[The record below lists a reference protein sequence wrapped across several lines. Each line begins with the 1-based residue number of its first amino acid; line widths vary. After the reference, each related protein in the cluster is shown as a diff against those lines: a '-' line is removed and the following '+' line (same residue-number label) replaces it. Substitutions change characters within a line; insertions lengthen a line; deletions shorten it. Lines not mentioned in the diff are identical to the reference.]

1 MSKKKIAEI
10 VGAIVFT
17 LVVIAALGW
26 FLYTIQKS
34 QNSSANSNNG
44 ESSLAL
50 SNVPLKEL
58 KSAEFGPLITV
69 KNLRKFGEIPV
80 VVSGGERSKANP
92 FLADNTSNQSATASY
107 TTDNFSV
114 GYPPD
119 WSKTTNKNQAIEF
132 MSPLEDGTVYARVT
146 TDFQPLSTPAQG
158 HNSIETALKSY
169 ATLKVGIEA
178 KDLDKYVEETTNKIT
193 SSYGGRITYSYKL
206 GDRIRKGWI
215 FAQSF
220 TTPSQE
226 ITNNLFKLIQ
236 DHKEKSKYLTQV
248 ATDINN
254 AIQSASSKDSR
265 DKTINSKLTDLLKE
279 KQLVEELNYLG
290 QNITYNTAPFQGIL
304 ILNYETDLDYFDKYA
319 ENAKFITQQITFKDT
334 ITLPS
339 LSTTSSETTQTDAGL
354 PPAASE

>member
-10 VGAIVFT
+10 VVAIVFT

-26 FLYTIQKS
+26 FFYTIQKS
-34 QNSSANSNNG
+34 QNSSTSSNNSG
-44 ESSLAL
+44 SSLEL
-50 SNVPLKEL
+50 SKVPLTEL
-58 KSAEFGPLITV
+58 KSAEFGPLIII

-92 FLADNTSNQSATASY
+92 FLADDTNSQSATASY

-132 MSPLEDGTVYARVT
+132 RSPLEDGTTYAHVT
-146 TDFQPLSTPAQG
+146 TDFQPLAASAQG
-158 HNSIETALKSY
+158 QSSVETALKLY
-169 ATLKVGIEA
+169 ATSKVGVEA
-178 KDLDKYVEETTNKIT
+178 KDLDKYVEETTNKTT
-193 SSYGGRITYSYKL
+193 SSYGGRIAYSYKL
-206 GDRIRKGWI
+206 GDQIRKGWI

-236 DHKEKSKYLTQV
+236 DNKEKSKYLTQI

-254 AIQSASSKDSR
+254 SIQSASTNDSR

-279 KQLVEELNYLG
+279 KQLIEELNYLG
-290 QNITYNTAPFQGIL
+290 QNITYNTTPFQGIL
-304 ILNYETDLDYFDKYA
+304 ILNYETDLDHFDKYA
-319 ENAKFITQQITFKDT
+319 ENAKFITQQITFEDT
-334 ITLPS
+334 VTLPS
-339 LSTTSSETTQTDAGL
+339 ISASPSETTQLETGL

>member
-10 VGAIVFT
+10 VGAIIFT
-17 LVVIAALGW
+17 LVAIAALGW
-26 FLYTIQKS
+26 FFYTIQKS
-34 QNSSANSNNG
+34 QNSSANSDNG
-44 ESSLAL
+44 ESSLEL
-50 SNVPLKEL
+50 SKIPLKEL

-92 FLADNTSNQSATASY
+92 FLADDTNNQSATASY
-107 TTDNFSV
+107 TTDNFFV
-114 GYPPD
+114 GYPSD
-119 WSKTTNKNQAIEF
+119 WSKTINKNKAIEF
-132 MSPLEDGTVYARVT
+132 RSPLEDGTVYAHVT
-146 TDFQPLSTPAQG
+146 TDFQPLSTTTQG
-158 HNSIETALKSY
+158 HNGIETALKSY
-169 ATLKVGIEA
+169 ATAKIGVEV
-178 KDLDKYVEETTNKIT
+178 KDLAKYVEETTNKTT
-193 SSYGGRITYSYKL
+193 SSYGGRILYSYKL
-206 GDRIRKGWI
+206 GDQIRKGWI

-236 DHKEKSKYLTQV
+236 DNKEKSKYLAQV
-248 ATDINN
+248 ATDINTS
-254 AIQSASSKDSR
+254 IQSASTNDSR
-265 DKTINSKLTDLLKE
+265 DKTINAKLIDLLKA
-279 KQLVEELNYLG
+279 KQLIEELNYLD

-304 ILNYETDLDYFDKYA
+304 ILNYETDLDHFDKYT

-339 LSTTSSETTQTDAGL
+339 ISTSSSETIPTDAGL

>member
-10 VGAIVFT
+10 VVAIVFT

-26 FLYTIQKS
+26 FFYTIQKS
-34 QNSSANSNNG
+34 QNSSATASNG
-44 ESSLAL
+44 GSSLSL

-80 VVSGGERSKANP
+80 VVSGGERSKNNP
-92 FLADNTSNQSATASY
+92 FLADDTSSQSMTASY
-107 TTDNFSV
+107 VTDNFSV

-119 WSKTTNKNQAIEF
+119 WSKTINRNHTIEF
-132 MSPLEDGTVYARVT
+132 RSPLEGGTSYANVT
-146 TDFQPLSTPAQG
+146 TDFQTLSAPAQG
-158 HNSIETALKSY
+158 HSSLETALKSY
-169 ATLKVGIEA
+169 ATSKVGVEA
-178 KDLDKYVEETTNKIT
+178 KDLDKYVEETSNKIIA
-193 SSYGGRITYSYKL
+193 SYGGRILYSYKL
-206 GDRIRKGWI
+206 GDQIRKGWI

-226 ITNNLFKLIQ
+226 VTNNLFKLIQ
-236 DHKEKSKYLTQV
+236 DNKEKSKYLKQV
-248 ATDINN
+248 AIDINSS
-254 AIQSASSKDSR
+254 IQSASSKDAR
-265 DKTINSKLTDLLKE
+265 DKIINAKLIELLKE
-279 KQLVEELNYLG
+279 KKITEELNYLG

-304 ILNYETDLDYFDKYA
+304 ILNYETDLDHFDKYA
-319 ENAKFITQQITFKDT
+319 ENAKSITQQISFKDT

-339 LSTTSSETTQTDAGL
+339 VLTSSSETTQLETGL